1 METQKNNLS
10 RFDLALQRRSD
21 EQITSILK
29 SSIAKEENG
38 KKMAQKIV
46 SLEEQRTALKKFLIL
61 FVHQFESTFSQD
73 EYMSV
78 EFAQEY
84 VNAAKYL
91 RDTFGRK
98 GDIINHVEIWINS
111 SDSLPFKKA

>member
-1 METQKNNLS
+1 MGTQKNNLS
-10 RFDLALQRRSD
+10 AFDLALHRRSH
-21 EQITSILK
+21 EQTTSILK
-29 SSIAKEENG
+29 ASIAKEENG

-46 SLEEQRTALKKFLIL
+46 GLEEQRTALKKYLIL
-61 FVHQFESTFSQD
+61 FVQQFESTFAQD
-73 EYMSV
+73 ENMSV

-98 GDIINHVEIWINS
+98 GDIINHVELWIEEQNQK
-111 SDSLPFKKA
+111 F